1 MKNLNR
7 SKIVGV
13 AAVSLAAVS
22 LIGVG
27 FASWIVGGI
36 TGTPTSGQVTV
47 AVGEVTDNRI
57 TFGASGDDTAINFD
71 CNAHKE
77 NPIKASYEGAKA
89 PEDLS
94 FSLKYSLSSTGN
106 PNAENLPVNVTVTV
120 ELTGDFITFMGNNP
134 TLVSLDEIPT
144 GFRKSDSGYTYTK
157 TVSTKTTD
165 EAITFTFKWGSAFLK
180 KNPAEI
186 TQAEFNDSS
195 NGVTISS
202 VLENL
207 KTLRD
212 AAKSKTITATISA
225 SVPA

>member
-47 AVGEVTDNRI
+47 AVGTVKDNRI
-57 TFGASGDDTAINFD
+57 NFSASGVETAINFD
-71 CNAHKE
+71 CNSNKA
-77 NPIKASYEGAKA
+77 NPIKASYEGSQA
-89 PEDLS
+89 PEDLF
-94 FSLKYSLSSTGN
+94 FSLKYSLSSIDN
-106 PNAENLPVNVTVTV
+106 LNAEKLPVSVTVTV
-120 ELTGDFITFMGNNP
+120 ALTGDFITFMGSNSN
-134 TLVSLDEIPT
+134 LVSLETPA
-144 GFRKSDSGYTYTK
+144 GFTKNGSSYTYTK
-157 TVSTKTTD
+157 TVATKTTD
-165 EAITFTFKWGSAFLK
+165 EAITFEFKWGESFLK
-180 KNPAEI
+180 KNPADI
-186 TQAEFNDSS
+186 TQSEFDAN

-202 VLENL
+202 VLNDL
-207 KTLRD
+207 KTLQG